1 MAIKKLEEIRL
12 NVQPVSIEFVHEY
25 VFEGPCRFGK
35 GDALTKPFDE
45 MVNEEK
51 FQDWYTQLKA
61 HMHEDVVNLLPPI
74 RIHGTEDWYIKDEEV
89 RKIITDATP
98 GVEVDLYFSVEL
110 GRVFLLNYEVARLTD
125 KPWAMVQACC
135 YTANSCAQHR
145 ARGIE
150 YIPFETWEAAE
161 DYMVVLRA
169 KKALKNTRILCAIRN
184 NSSVSVS
191 SSDSIIDPD
200 KTMDEVF
207 GARQRTIS
215 AHELLDQTS
224 YGDPMGNHCTPGRK
238 GLNFTEEDAKEIE
251 RQTRELIDNAQ
262 EVRMNEE
269 AVKKSVEMRYAIHK
283 FMEANDCN
291 CYAAPCGDIC
301 STRRMNEQ
309 QVTMCLNHA
318 LNNEEGI
325 PSACEYDLAALISM
339 VMLQSIGR
347 RPSYMGNTYAIPRQK
362 DGKHIPFP
370 KMPFFDKE
378 ETARQL
384 AKLENVDNLVLTFHS
399 VPNRRWT
406 SYDAPVRPYAIG
418 PFTHSGW
425 GATIR
430 YDFAADEGQVVTMC
444 RVDPTCKKILIAK
457 GTIVGGLGYGS
468 VNCSEGVFFE
478 VKDVHTFWK
487 YQMDCGNHV
496 PLIYGDFEDQLVQLA
511 ESLGLE
517 VLRA

>member
-45 MVNEEK
+45 MINEEK

-262 EVRMNEE
+262 EVRMSEE

-347 RPSYMGNTYAIPRQK
+347 
-362 DGKHIPFP
+362 
-370 KMPFFDKE
+370 
-378 ETARQL
+378 
-384 AKLENVDNLVLTFHS
+384 
-399 VPNRRWT
+399 
-406 SYDAPVRPYAIG
+406 
-418 PFTHSGW
+418 
-425 GATIR
+425 
-430 YDFAADEGQVVTMC
+430 
-444 RVDPTCKKILIAK
+444 
-457 GTIVGGLGYGS
+457 
-468 VNCSEGVFFE
+468 
-478 VKDVHTFWK
+478 
-487 YQMDCGNHV
+487 
-496 PLIYGDFEDQLVQLA
+496 
-511 ESLGLE
+511 
-517 VLRA
+517 